1 MYRQKWRSENQFCA
15 RNENKNPL
23 FSCTIINFRMSFS
36 QIPLCYPLSDA
47 IVHSSAKVT
56 SVKISSVKICV
67 SMLRSMS
74 EILVQFIFHFLSP
87 SQYSRFY
94 YPSFIE
100 RAFFFVVDSYTS
112 LFLKSIDSFLLK
124 CFKFPKSSTY

>member
-74 EILVQFIFHFLSP
+74 EILVQFIFQFLSP

-100 RAFFFVVDSYTS
+100 RAFFVVDSYTS
-112 LFLKSIDSFLLK
+112 LFLKSIDSFFLK